1 MSRQSSWVLLANLLF
16 LACRDTN
23 GPPAFSGEDLG
34 TLGTTTLANAGL
46 STNSRGDWILAS
58 SGPTCPTCR
67 LTHSFLWQNGTVT
80 YLGALY
86 ASDLNDQGDVVGS
99 VHFGDPEVGY
109 DSAAHW
115 SVGTISYLPTLGG
128 RSAVANG
135 INERGAIAGSSET
148 AAGPSHATRW
158 VHDTAVDLGTL
169 GGPSS
174 ANAINDSGQ
183 IVGISFTPSGVGHAF
198 VWQKGVMTD
207 IGTATQG
214 PTDAVAINNS
224 GDVVG
229 LMWSRQCPCGTDPSP
244 PPRAVLW
251 RQGQLIDLGTL
262 GGTSSWATAINKA
275 GQVVGASLTTSGHT
289 HAFVW
294 QKGVMSDLGALN
306 GVYSVADDITDSGVV
321 IGRSQ
326 TMDGQ
331 IHAVRWVVPVIP

>member
-1 MSRQSSWVLLANLLF
+1 M
-16 LACRDTN
+16 
-23 GPPAFSGEDLG
+23 
-34 TLGTTTLANAGL
+34 
-46 STNSRGDWILAS
+46 
-58 SGPTCPTCR
+58 PTCR

-86 ASDLNDQGDVVGS
+86 ASDLNNQGDVVGS

-115 SVGTISYLPTLGG
+115 SAGTTSYLPTLGG
-128 RSAVANG
+128 RSGVAKG

-148 AAGPSHATRW
+148 AAGISHATRW
-158 VHDTAVDLGTL
+158 VHDTALDLGTL
-169 GGPSS
+169 GAQSV

-198 VWQKGVMTD
+198 VWRNGVMTD

-214 PTDAVAINNS
+214 TTEAMAINNS

-229 LMWSRQCPCGTDPSP
+229 RMWSQQCPCTDPSP

-275 GQVVGASLTTSGHT
+275 GQVVGGSFTTSGHT

-326 TMDGQ
+326 TMDGK